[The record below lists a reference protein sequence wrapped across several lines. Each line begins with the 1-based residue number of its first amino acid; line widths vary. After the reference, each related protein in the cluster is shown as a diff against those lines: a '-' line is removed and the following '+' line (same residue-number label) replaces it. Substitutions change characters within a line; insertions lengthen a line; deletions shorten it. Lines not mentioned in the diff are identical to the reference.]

1 MQITQVTVIPQ
12 TVKLHKVFK
21 ISFDSISEL
30 QTLIVKVETDAGVTG
45 YGECSPYEPVTGENL
60 ATETAALQTY
70 AAALRGV
77 DPQRIEHVHE
87 VLDQTMLGHTAAK
100 AGIDMACYD
109 ILGKAAGVPVYKLLG
124 GSSNHLTSD
133 MTIGIDDVDVMAA
146 DAKAWVAKG
155 FKELKIKCGID
166 DAHDIATIRAIRA
179 AVGPD
184 IDIRIDAN
192 QGWTAKQAAR
202 MMVALGNDVS
212 AVEQPLPADQL
223 AAMPALRPQIAQEV
237 MLDESVHT
245 LVTPCAPLAPAV
257 PTSSTSSCKR
267 RPVSTVPSRLTRSL
281 KLRVCQRCLVA
292 WLKRAWGLPL
302 LRILWRRTIMC
313 TTQIWTLSST
323 SKSSPQSAAASPM
336 KVASTPFSTNRA
348 WELIAHCNY

>member
-202 MMVALGNDVS
+202 MMAALGNDVS

-237 MLDESVHT
+237 MLDESVHNAGDAMRAVST
-245 LVTPCAPLAPAV
+245 GSADIINIKLQKAAGLYGAQQINAVAEAAGV
-257 PTSSTSSCKR
+257 PTMLGCMVET
-267 RPVSTVPSRLTRSL
+267 RL
-281 KLRVCQRCLVA
+281 
-292 WLKRAWGLPL
+292 G
-302 LRILWRRTIMC
+302 I
-313 TTQIWTLSST
+313 
-323 SKSSPQSAAASPM
+323 AAAAHF
-336 KVASTPFSTNRA
+336 VAAHHNVHYADLDAFLDFEELPAISGGFTN
-348 WELIAHCNY
+348 EGGEYTILDKPGLGIDCTL